1 MKENW
6 SPQSWK
12 FKKALHQPIYDN
24 VPKLNKITKKM
35 KKLPPLVFAGEV
47 KGTEMRIS
55 KMC

>member
-12 FKKALHQPIYDN
+12 FKKALHQPVYDN

-35 KKLPPLVFAGEV
+35 K
-47 KGTEMRIS
+47 IS
-55 KMC
+55 KILMKTSKF

>member
-24 VPKLNKITKKM
+24 ATKLNKITKAK
-35 KKLPPLVFAGEV
+35 
-47 KGTEMRIS
+47 TRS
-55 KMC
+55 